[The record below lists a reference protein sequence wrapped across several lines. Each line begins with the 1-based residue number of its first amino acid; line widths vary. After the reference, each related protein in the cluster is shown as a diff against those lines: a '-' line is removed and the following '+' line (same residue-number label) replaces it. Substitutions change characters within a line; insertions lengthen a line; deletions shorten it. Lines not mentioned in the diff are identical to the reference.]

1 MTIFITILCIE
12 LGFLYELTAALML
25 KIGQKHILT
34 KLLFCYFQGKKI
46 PKQAQIRFFK
56 FSGECMHD
64 SGNRTTK
71 IFGKVTSA

>member
-34 KLLFCYFQGKKI
+34 KLLFCYF
-46 PKQAQIRFFK
+46 
-56 FSGECMHD
+56 
-64 SGNRTTK
+64 
-71 IFGKVTSA
+71 